1 MDEEFERA
9 EREAAGALYLY
20 LEAEERPDVER
31 MARLLRAGADV
42 NFVGP
47 HGYAPLHMLMRCN
60 PVELDAVRL
69 LLAAGA
75 DVNAA
80 SLCGFTALH
89 SYMCFGTVTPDTLRA
104 LMRHGARVG
113 DLERNLN
120 ALLEYFNRDGFMGG
134 AEAAVVALLVER
146 GARVNA
152 KDDLGRTPLHLYLSG
167 FFVAAP
173 VALALIAL
181 GADPNARDA
190 YGRTPLHA
198 FLRSRDVDPATL
210 RALIAAGADPLARD
224 IIRRTALHYH
234 CESFKTRAAVIE
246 TLVAA
251 GCDPAGTDLLDN
263 TALHSM
269 AMGSSCRASLMRPLL
284 AAGVSVNARNARLQT
299 PLHLAAVFNPPACAR
314 LLAAGAD
321 PAIADL
327 DENTP
332 LLGMV
337 RHNCARA
344 LRAALPLAPDA
355 LVAGAVNR
363 VNART
368 PSAATRE
375 CVMALALRGALD
387 LLSAESARV
396 HAAAIRACEAEVAL
410 LRRTRLGAPTT
421 TLFALLT
428 ARPNTLVSA
437 KAARRSMAEVCVYR
451 AALAARMERVRRKS
465 ALVERLAALVCPC
478 ALPPELVT
486 RILVLLTTDELACV
500 MRR

>member
-1 MDEEFERA
+1 MADERGPD
-9 EREAAGALYLY
+9 GALFRY
-20 LEAEERPDVER
+20 LESEERPDVER
-31 MARLLRAGADV
+31 MRRLLDEGADV
-42 NFVGP
+42 NYAGP
-47 HGYAPLHMLMRCN
+47 RGYAPLHMLMRGN
-60 PVELDAVRL
+60 PLDPDAVRL

-75 DVNAA
+75 DVNAT
-80 SLCGFTALH
+80 SLCGFTPLH
-89 SYMCFGTVTPDTLRA
+89 SYMCFGTVTPDTLCA
-104 LMRHGARVG
+104 LMRHGARVS
-113 DLERNLN
+113 DLERNIN
-120 ALLEYFNRDGFMGG
+120 ALIEYFNRDGCIGG
-134 AEAAVVALLVER
+134 AEVAVIALLVEH
-146 GARVNA
+146 GAYVNA
-152 KDDLGRTPLHLYLSG
+152 KDDLGRTPLHIYLSG
-167 FFVAAP
+167 FFVSAP

-181 GADPNARDA
+181 GANPNATDA

-198 FLRSRDVDPATL
+198 FLRSRDVDPAVLKT
-210 RALIAAGADPLARD
+210 LIAAGADPLARD

-234 CESFKTRAAVIE
+234 CESFKTRASVIE

-251 GCDPAGTDLLDN
+251 GCDPASTDLLDN

-269 AMGSSCRASLMRPLL
+269 AMGSSCRASLIRPLL

-321 PAIADL
+321 PALADL
-327 DENTP
+327 DETTP
-332 LLGMV
+332 LLSMV

-344 LRAALPLAPDA
+344 VRTALPLAPDA

-387 LLSAESARV
+387 LLSAESVAT
-396 HAAAIRACEAEVAL
+396 HAAAIRACETEVAL
-410 LRRTRLGAPTT
+410 LRRTRLGAPPT

-428 ARPNTLVSA
+428 GRPNTLISA
-437 KAARRSMAEVCVYR
+437 KAARRAMADVCVYR
-451 AALAARMERVRRKS
+451 AALAARVERVRRKS
-465 ALVERLAALVCPC
+465 SLVERLTAMVCPC

-486 RILVLLTTDELACV
+486 RILALLTVEELACA
-500 MRR
+500 MRK